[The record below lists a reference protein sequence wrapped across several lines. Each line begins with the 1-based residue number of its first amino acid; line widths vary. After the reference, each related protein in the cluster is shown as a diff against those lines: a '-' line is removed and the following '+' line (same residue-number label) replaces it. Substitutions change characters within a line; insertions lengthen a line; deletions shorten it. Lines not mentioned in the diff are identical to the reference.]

1 MNKYVVLSHLLDLY
15 PNVDEK
21 VFYTDY
27 AGDIHDEIIG
37 ARAIYEEIFNMSCC
51 FDCTGKKCSLPEGI
65 KARNSRVITKIC
77 ESPKGYKYLD
87 VRRTCG
93 LCCKFDRLKGAF
105 GRLYKNSG
113 LKLDDLDKTFEN
125 YICGDNADLRAAFC
139 EAFQAAKNNSCLVI
153 AGKRGTGK
161 THLAISIAI
170 ENMKKGLQAKFRL
183 VNSMLD
189 ELRNAV
195 LNTGDYFNLMDEF
208 KSVDCLILDDL
219 GKEKNTAAGMDYLH
233 QIIDC
238 RYRNN
243 LQTIITTNA
252 MTASDLSTQSGV
264 DFIAP
269 IISRIAEKGRW
280 ITIKNADDYRVK
292 FKKGL
297 N

>member
-1 MNKYVVLSHLLDLY
+1 M
-15 PNVDEK
+15 
-21 VFYTDY
+21 
-27 AGDIHDEIIG
+27 
-37 ARAIYEEIFNMSCC
+37 
-51 FDCTGKKCSLPEGI
+51 LPENV

-93 LCCKFDRLKGAF
+93 LCCKFDRLKGSF

-170 ENMKKGLQAKFRL
+170 ENMKKGRTAKFRL

-189 ELRNAV
+189 ELRNAA

-219 GKEKNTAAGMDYLH
+219 GKEKNTDKAIDYLH